1 MGFWSLFALCSLTLL
16 YASSV
21 SSAQGTQNALLN
33 EETDAFIN
41 QVLKDFNSPGG
52 AAVAL
57 VRRDDQ
63 GTWVVETK
71 GYGIATANGSKVTEN
86 TLFAIGSNSKV
97 RGLSFHGVGSRVTR
111 LS

>member
-1 MGFWSLFALCSLTLL
+1 MGFWSLFILCSLSLL
-16 YASSV
+16 YASSIA
-21 SSAQGTQNALLN
+21 SAQRTQNALLN
-33 EETDAFIN
+33 EEADAFIN

-63 GTWVVETK
+63 GTWVVEKK
-71 GYGIATANGSKVTEN
+71 GYGAATANGNKATEN

-97 RGLSFHGVGSRVTR
+97 RGLSFHGAESKVTR
-111 LS
+111 FS